1 MDTGCAGVSD
11 IDQMRMSL
19 GERRDWQKIIREVSA
34 MYQIVNGRELTD
46 YKLGDLIEMR
56 RESVEILRV
65 RGEPRVTPANLLLK
79 LHTDLSKNCA
89 TRGATTT

>member
-1 MDTGCAGVSD
+1 MSD

-19 GERRDWQKIIREVSA
+19 GERRDWQKIIREVSE
-34 MYQIVNGRELTD
+34 MYQTVNGRELTD

-79 LHTDLSKNCA
+79 LHADLSKNCA
-89 TRGATTT
+89 TRGISTA